1 MEVAAKSL
9 EDWLNWIVIQH
20 QTHKPSGFF
29 RVYRVARELELLR
42 VAKTIIVVGGTNG
55 KGSTV
60 HYLEHLCIAGKLSVG
75 VTTSPHLERFNERIR
90 VNGEEVSDEVIVDAF
105 TLIRRVQA
113 SVNLTFHEYVTLAAL
128 IVFKKAE
135 VDCAVLEVGLGGR
148 LDATNVSERD
158 VNVITSVGT
167 DHQDR
172 LGSDRESIGF
182 EKAGILRRH
191 IPLIYG
197 ESDPVLSVEAR
208 AQKLSCPVFRVQ
220 ESIIHNGFEHKP
232 WRFELLHP
240 SKQYNIHIDEPPNFP
255 DAASLA
261 LAATQV
267 SGLDIKPQ
275 HCRSLAKFQ
284 LTGRCEL
291 FQFQQRTWIVD
302 VGHNPSATS
311 FLIRFVKKKKLGNL
325 AFAIIGVL
333 RDKALRDI
341 ISTVKLPCDRIVIVE
356 TQGHRGLSIEQLT
369 KLKELQ
375 RFKLAPTLGEAIDFV
390 LKNTEAEDLIA
401 VFGSFDLVQRMRT
414 TILTAKDG

>member
-1 MEVAAKSL
+1 MEATTKSL
-9 EDWLNWIVIQH
+9 EDWLNWIIIQH
-20 QTHKPSGFF
+20 QTHKPSGF
-29 RVYRVARELELLR
+29 YRTYRIARELELLR

-60 HYLEHLCIAGKLSVG
+60 HYLENLCIAGKVSVG

-90 VNGEEVSDEVIVDAF
+90 INGEEISDEIIVDAF
-105 TLIRRVQA
+105 TVIRRVQA

-128 IVFKKAE
+128 FVFKKAE

-158 VNVITSVGT
+158 VNVITSIGT

-182 EKAGILRRH
+182 EKAGILRRR

-197 ESDPVLSVEAR
+197 DSDPVSSVEAR
-208 AQKLSCPVFRVQ
+208 AYTLNCPVFHLQ
-220 ESIIHNGFEHKP
+220 DSIKYTGFEQIP
-232 WRFELLHP
+232 WNFELNHP
-240 SKQYNIHIDEPPNFP
+240 DEQYTIHIDEPPNFP
-255 DAASLA
+255 ESASLA
-261 LAATQV
+261 LGAAKLA
-267 SGLDIKPQ
+267 GLDINPR
-275 HCRSLAKFQ
+275 HCRSLDKFQ
-284 LTGRCEL
+284 LAGRCEL

-311 FLIRFVKKKKLGNL
+311 FLIRFVKKKQLGNL

-341 ISTVKLPCDRIVIVE
+341 ISTTNLPNDQIVIVE
-356 TQGHRGLSIEQLT
+356 TQGHRGLRIEQLA

-375 RFKLAPTLGEAIDFV
+375 RFKLSHTLGEAIDFV
-390 LKNTEAEDLIA
+390 LQNTEAEDLIA

-414 TILTAKDG
+414 TILAAKDG